1 MPVAWNAWDSCDDDS
16 VWPSWHE
23 DIQSN
28 SLSFNTNWNTCNWKD
43 EFLWKA
49 SSRRSYWSNQ
59 EEQQE
64 ILNKLP
70 TYTELEA
77 EEVILYILENQV
89 PSDPKDQ
96 YKQMVR
102 NGMFK

>member
-1 MPVAWNAWDSCDDDS
+1 MNDDLLDYLLDGK
-16 VWPSWHE
+16 PCEITLFQMATIETRIH
-23 DIQSN
+23 
-28 SLSFNTNWNTCNWKD
+28 
-43 EFLWKA
+43 
-49 SSRRSYWSNQ
+49 RSALPLD
-59 EEQQE
+59 EQQE

-77 EEVILYILENQV
+77 EEIILYILENQV

-102 NGMFK
+102 NGIFK

>member
-1 MPVAWNAWDSCDDDS
+1 VNDDLLDYLLDGK
-16 VWPSWHE
+16 PCEITLFQMATIETRIH
-23 DIQSN
+23 
-28 SLSFNTNWNTCNWKD
+28 
-43 EFLWKA
+43 
-49 SSRRSYWSNQ
+49 RSALPLD
-59 EEQQE
+59 EQQE

>member
-1 MPVAWNAWDSCDDDS
+1 MNDDWLDE
-16 VWPSWHE
+16 VLDGKPSEITLFQMATIETRLH
-23 DIQSN
+23 
-28 SLSFNTNWNTCNWKD
+28 
-43 EFLWKA
+43 
-49 SSRRSYWSNQ
+49 RSALPLD
-59 EEQQE
+59 EQQE

-77 EEVILYILENQV
+77 EEIILYILENQV

>member
-1 MPVAWNAWDSCDDDS
+1 MNDDWLDE
-16 VWPSWHE
+16 VLDGKPSEITLFQMATIETRLH
-23 DIQSN
+23 
-28 SLSFNTNWNTCNWKD
+28 
-43 EFLWKA
+43 
-49 SSRRSYWSNQ
+49 RSAIPL

-64 ILNKLP
+64 IFNKLP

>member
-1 MPVAWNAWDSCDDDS
+1 MNDDLLDYLLDGK
-16 VWPSWHE
+16 PCEITLFQMATIETRIH
-23 DIQSN
+23 
-28 SLSFNTNWNTCNWKD
+28 
-43 EFLWKA
+43 
-49 SSRRSYWSNQ
+49 RSALPLD
-59 EEQQE
+59 EQQE

-77 EEVILYILENQV
+77 EEIILYILENQV

>member
-1 MPVAWNAWDSCDDDS
+1 MATIETRI
-16 VWPSWHE
+16 HR
-23 DIQSN
+23 
-28 SLSFNTNWNTCNWKD
+28 SFLPD
-43 EFLWKA
+43 
-49 SSRRSYWSNQ
+49 
-59 EEQQE
+59 EQQE

>member
-1 MPVAWNAWDSCDDDS
+1 VNDDLLDYLLDGK
-16 VWPSWHE
+16 PCEITLFQMATIETRIH
-23 DIQSN
+23 
-28 SLSFNTNWNTCNWKD
+28 
-43 EFLWKA
+43 
-49 SSRRSYWSNQ
+49 RSALPLD
-59 EEQQE
+59 EQQE

-77 EEVILYILENQV
+77 EEIILYILENQV

>member
-1 MPVAWNAWDSCDDDS
+1 MNDDLLDYLLDGK
-16 VWPSWHE
+16 PCEITLYQMATIETRIH
-23 DIQSN
+23 
-28 SLSFNTNWNTCNWKD
+28 
-43 EFLWKA
+43 
-49 SSRRSYWSNQ
+49 RSALPLD
-59 EEQQE
+59 EQQE

>member
-1 MPVAWNAWDSCDDDS
+1 MATIETRL
-16 VWPSWHE
+16 H
-23 DIQSN
+23 
-28 SLSFNTNWNTCNWKD
+28 
-43 EFLWKA
+43 
-49 SSRRSYWSNQ
+49 RSALPLD
-59 EEQQE
+59 EQQE

-77 EEVILYILENQV
+77 EEIILYILENQV

>member
-1 MPVAWNAWDSCDDDS
+1 VNDDLLDYLLDGKPCEITLFQMATIETRIHRS
-16 VWPSWHE
+16 ALP
-23 DIQSN
+23 
-28 SLSFNTNWNTCNWKD
+28 LD
-43 EFLWKA
+43 E
-49 SSRRSYWSNQ
+49 Q
-59 EEQQE
+59 EE

-77 EEVILYILENQV
+77 EEIILYILENQV

>member
-1 MPVAWNAWDSCDDDS
+1 MNDDLLDYLLDGK
-16 VWPSWHE
+16 PCEITLFQMATIETRIH
-23 DIQSN
+23 
-28 SLSFNTNWNTCNWKD
+28 
-43 EFLWKA
+43 
-49 SSRRSYWSNQ
+49 RSALPLD
-59 EEQQE
+59 EQQE

>member
-1 MPVAWNAWDSCDDDS
+1 MNDDLLDYLLDGK
-16 VWPSWHE
+16 PCEITLFQMATIETKIH
-23 DIQSN
+23 
-28 SLSFNTNWNTCNWKD
+28 
-43 EFLWKA
+43 
-49 SSRRSYWSNQ
+49 RSALPLD
-59 EEQQE
+59 EQQE

-70 TYTELEA
+70 NYTELEA

>member
-1 MPVAWNAWDSCDDDS
+1 MNDDWFHDLLDGE
-16 VWPSWHE
+16 PCEITIFQMATIETRLH
-23 DIQSN
+23 
-28 SLSFNTNWNTCNWKD
+28 
-43 EFLWKA
+43 
-49 SSRRSYWSNQ
+49 RSAIPL

-64 ILNKLP
+64 IFNKLP

-77 EEVILYILENQV
+77 EEVILYILQNQV